1 MLTFIIRPSALWH
14 SGRSISSNNQNEKLR
29 RFIIILYRAHLVYK
43 IHPFAK
49 DAFHR
54 NWKQKKK
61 QKMRTQQQRIMN
73 CAEDTY
79 PSNMGHKMKRRIST
93 ISSNLGK
100 LCESSPKE
108 WNSSNAFKWILI
120 TETANSKCPK
130 NYNKKKDEEKIIYRI
145 HRESEKTRLK
155 YIINFISCCVLLT
168 VLWKRLH
175 NTYAN
180 FLL

>member
-1 MLTFIIRPSALWH
+1 
-14 SGRSISSNNQNEKLR
+14 
-29 RFIIILYRAHLVYK
+29 
-43 IHPFAK
+43 
-49 DAFHR
+49 
-54 NWKQKKK
+54 
-61 QKMRTQQQRIMN
+61 MN

-168 VLWKRLH
+168 VL
-175 NTYAN
+175 
-180 FLL
+180 